1 VLVVVFTRGGKCL
14 LMRRVDHPEF
24 WQSVTGSLT
33 WDETD
38 PRETALRELAEETG
52 ITDAHQMRALDLR
65 NRYEI
70 YPEWRH
76 RYAPGITH
84 NTEHVF
90 VLELPQP
97 VAITL
102 NPEEHSEYQWLDF
115 DQAIEMATSYTN
127 SDAIRLVQEQL
138 QGAAHE

>member
-1 VLVVVFTRGGKCL
+1 VLVVVYTRDGKCL

-33 WDETD
+33 WEEAD
-38 PRETALRELAEETG
+38 PRDTALREIAEETG
-52 ITDAHQMRALDLR
+52 ISQPDNLRALDLS
-65 NRYEI
+65 NQYEI

-84 NTEHVF
+84 NIEHAF
-90 VLELPQP
+90 ALELPHT
-97 VAITL
+97 VDIKL
-102 NPEEHSEYQWLDF
+102 NPEEHSEYKWVEME
-115 DQAIEMATSYTN
+115 QAIEQATSYTN
-127 SDAIRLVQEQL
+127 RDAIRLVKEQM